1 MSTHPS
7 LEELLKAGVHFGHAL
22 SKRHPKMA
30 PYIFSERNG
39 VHIINLEKTVEQLNA
54 ALEFAR
60 HCGSTGQ
67 KLVFVGTKEQAQA
80 IVKAAAIGCGMPY
93 VTTRWLGGTITN
105 FSVLKK
111 LLKKY
116 HDLLRKKEKGELGKY
131 TKKEQLEFERE
142 IIRLEESV
150 GGIASLEK
158 IPDALFV
165 VDVKY
170 EDTAVREA
178 KKKRVPIIALCDTNV
193 NPTDIACCIPGND
206 DATRSIELITNAI
219 AAAVQEGREYAKAS
233 APAAADPVAG
243 AVEAVTTT

>member
-1 MSTHPS
+1 MATLPT

-22 SKRHPKMA
+22 SKRHPKMT

-39 VHIINLEKTVEQLNA
+39 VHIVNLEKTQEQLKA
-54 ALEFAR
+54 AVEFAR
-60 HCGSTGQ
+60 HCGATGQ

-80 IVKAAAIGCGMPY
+80 IVKTAALACGMPY

-105 FSVLKK
+105 FAVLKK

-165 VDVKY
+165 IDVKY

-178 KKKRVPIIALCDTNV
+178 RKKNIPLIALCDTNV
-193 NPTDIACCIPGND
+193 DPSGITYCIPAND

-219 AAAVQEGREYAKAS
+219 AAGVQEGREYKAAS
-233 APAAADPVAG
+233 APVVAEAAATTS
-243 AVEAVTTT
+243 VTE